1 MPKHEIK
8 AQEVILE
15 HGGTWKTNLNP
26 ENVVVR
32 VIIDDKVLFDT
43 TLDNL
48 VQMYIDA
55 AYTLRKGFHG
65 PRY

>member
-8 AQEVILE
+8 AKEIILE
-15 HGGTWKTNLNP
+15 YGGTWKSGLNP
-26 ENVVVR
+26 ENVEVR
-32 VIIDDKVLFDT
+32 VTIGDEVLFDT

-55 AYTLRKGFHG
+55 AYTLRKGSNG